1 MPANLTPQYKEAE
14 DRFRAATTP
23 DEKIRCLTE
32 MIRLIPKHK
41 GTEKMQADL
50 KKRLAKLQKG
60 GEGGA
65 KSAPRRVPGEYV
77 EREGPKQVL
86 LVGGPNAGKSS
97 LLAALS
103 KAKPEVAPY
112 PYTTTVM
119 QPGMM
124 PVRDIQ
130 LQVVDAP
137 AISTE
142 FARPFVNNQIRVA
155 DLLLWVVSLGDDD
168 LLTWVEEMREVLAGW
183 HHELVPAVRPVPAVM
198 EDGNPTDEDPD
209 PGDGAAADVAAT
221 PATAGSSTP
230 GGGAGLEP
238 RPAILVLTHADDE
251 SAELREELLTEVLE
265 GAWPTVRVSS
275 TTGDGLDDL
284 RELVFDR
291 LGLVRV
297 YTKQPGKKADR
308 VAPFVLEVGATV
320 LDLAEAVHREIA
332 EKLTFAR
339 IWGEGAFD
347 GQHVQRDHV
356 LSDGDLVELHT

>member
-14 DRFRAATTP
+14 DRYRAATSV
-23 DEKIRCLTE
+23 DEKIRCLEE
-32 MIRLIPKHK
+32 MIRIIPKHK

-65 KSAPRRVPGEYV
+65 RSAPRRAPGEYV

-103 KAKPEVAPY
+103 KARPEVAPY

-124 PVRDIQ
+124 PVRDVQ

-137 AISTE
+137 AVSRE

-168 LLTWVEEMREVLAGW
+168 LLTWVEETREVLAGW
-183 HHELVPAVRPVPAVM
+183 HHELVPAVRPVP
-198 EDGNPTDEDPD
+198 PDPD
-209 PGDGAAADVAAT
+209 AAT
-221 PATAGSSTP
+221 DGSDVDDPAVASDRVRD
-230 GGGAGLEP
+230 GGGAEP
-238 RPAILVLTHADDE
+238 RPTILVLTHADDE
-251 SAELREELLTEVLE
+251 AAAVREELLSEVIE
-265 GAWPTVRVSS
+265 GDWPTVRVST
-275 TTGDGLDDL
+275 TTGDGLDEL

-297 YTKQPGKKADR
+297 YTKQPGKKAERDD
-308 VAPFVLEVGATV
+308 PFLLEVGATV

-356 LSDGDLVELHT
+356 LADGDLVELHT